1 MFEKLYQLVKENI
14 CAETMKDA
22 AIPVELHESVVNEA
36 SGTIIDVLKSQIDKG
51 RYNDLLAVFK
61 VNHIENNVLVR
72 TIASKYANRLNKYYG
87 IQIENAKIMADK
99 VILVI
104 MMRFVSMSKEV
115 NHKNENGVFA
125 LFNKL
130 SGNTIN
136 FETLFGKIPHT
147 QLA

>member
-14 CAETMKDA
+14 CTETLKNA
-22 AIPVELHESVVNEA
+22 SIPVELHESVVNEA

-51 RYNDLLAVFK
+51 RYNDLLTVFK

-115 NHKNENGVFA
+115 NHKNENGVFT

>member
-14 CAETMKDA
+14 GAEVLKDA
-22 AIPVELHESVVNEA
+22 AIPVELHESLVNEA

-51 RYNDLLAVFK
+51 KYNDLLAVFK
-61 VNHIENNVLVR
+61 VNHIENNILVR
-72 TIASKYANRLNKYYG
+72 SIASKYANRLNKHYG
-87 IQIENAKIMADK
+87 IQIENAKKMADE

-104 MMRFVSMSKEV
+104 MRKFVSMSKEV

-125 LFNKL
+125 LFDKL
-130 SGNTIN
+130 SGYTIN
-136 FETLFGKIPHT
+136 FETLFGKMTHT